1 MSQLP
6 ELADL
11 GLTPDA
17 DDVLRHDHAV
27 RLARTLDLDDDVL
40 AGGEL
45 PITWIWVFFTPTAP
59 TAGLRPDGH
68 PRAGGSGAL
77 AGLDRRM
84 FAGGSLERTGPVRLD
99 VPTHRTSVITT
110 ADRKHGSTGEFVIVG
125 VEHTYGQQGDTV
137 LVERQ
142 QIIYRAAP
150 TATIA
155 APGPASGPPP
165 TTGLHVEVRPD
176 ERLLFRYSALTFNT
190 HRIHYDHDYATQIE
204 GYPGLVVHGPLTAT
218 ILAGLASRHLGA
230 PLTAFS
236 FRAQA
241 PTFAGATIHLVA
253 ETPDDDDSSDGG
265 GEAAVR
271 AVRQDGITVMT
282 GSARTG

>member
-11 GLTPDA
+11 GLVAEAEDT
-17 DDVLRHDHAV
+17 LHAGHAH

-40 AGGEL
+40 ASAQL
-45 PITWIWVFFTPTAP
+45 PITWIWVYFTPTAP

-84 FAGGSLERTGPVRLD
+84 FAGGSLERRGAIRLD
-99 VPTHRTSVITT
+99 VPTRRSSAITS
-110 ADRKHGSTGEFVIVG
+110 ADRKQGSTGEFVIVG
-125 VEHTYGQQGDTV
+125 VEHTYSQAGDVV

-142 QIIYRAAP
+142 QVLYRAAP
-150 TATIA
+150 TTTVE
-155 APGPASGPPP
+155 APGPP
-165 TTGLHVEVRPD
+165 TEAPGSTGLRDEVRPD

-190 HRIHYDHDYATQIE
+190 HRIHYDHAYATGVE

-218 ILAGLASRHLGA
+218 LLAHLASRQLDA

-241 PTFAGATIHLVA
+241 PTFAGVAVHLVA
-253 ETPDDDDSSDGG
+253 ETADGG
-265 GEAAVR
+265 AQVR
-271 AVRQDGITVMT
+271 AVRQDGVTVMS
-282 GSARTG
+282 GDARAG